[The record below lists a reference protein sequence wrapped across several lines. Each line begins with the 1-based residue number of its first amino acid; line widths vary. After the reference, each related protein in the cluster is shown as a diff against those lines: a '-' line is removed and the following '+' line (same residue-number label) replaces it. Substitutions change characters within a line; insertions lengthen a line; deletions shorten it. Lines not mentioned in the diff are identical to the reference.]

1 MKIAL
6 LHYTAPPVAGGVE
19 TILSRQARQLARAGH
34 LVHVLAGRGDVWDA
48 RIPVEIIPRLDARHP
63 QVLKARAALSAGR
76 VPSDFNELVRQI
88 QSELAMALKGVDV
101 LIAHNVGSMTKNLA
115 LTAALYNLSQLPRTP
130 RLVLWHHDLAWTL
143 PRHQSEI
150 HPGWPWELLRTA
162 WPGVRQA
169 TNSEAN
175 RQELAAAMGI
185 PLNQITLIQAGL
197 ALTDFF
203 GFSPRLAELVDDL
216 QLIFSAPILLTP
228 LRITRRKNLELA
240 LHVLGELRRRLPQ
253 AALVVTG
260 MVKGQNPLN
269 QVYLEDLL
277 RLRRKLGLDGRAIF
291 LAELL
296 SEGLGESDLPGF
308 YRLADALL
316 LPSREEAFGIPLLEA
331 GLSGLP
337 IFCSELEPLKA
348 LAGENATFF
357 DPDGNPEEIAGR
369 IAGRLQID
377 PLYRM
382 RTRVRREYTW
392 EALYMKQIAPLLEE

>member
-6 LHYTAPPVAGGVE
+6 LHFTAPPLAGGVE
-19 TILSRQARQLARAGH
+19 TIIARQARQLVRSGH
-34 LVHVLAGRGDVWDA
+34 LVHVLAGRGEVWDA
-48 RIPVEIIPRLDARHP
+48 HIPVEILPHLDVRHP
-63 QVLKARAALSAGR
+63 LVLKARASLSAGR
-76 VPSDFNELVRQI
+76 VPSDFNDLVKQI
-88 QSELAMALKGVDV
+88 QSNLSRAVKGVDV

-115 LTAALYNLSQLPRTP
+115 LTAALYNLSQSPRTP
-130 RLVLWHHDLAWTL
+130 RMILWHHDLAWTM

-150 HPGWPWELLRTA
+150 HPGWPWELLRSA
-162 WPGVRQA
+162 WPGVRQV
-169 TNSEAN
+169 TISEAN

-185 PLNQITLIQAGL
+185 PLSEITLIQAGL

-203 GFSPRLAELVDDL
+203 GFSPHLAELVDDL
-216 QLIFSAPILLTP
+216 QLIFNAPILLTP
-228 LRITRRKNLELA
+228 VRITRRKNLELGLQVLAA
-240 LHVLGELRRRLPQ
+240 LRKRLPQ
-253 AALVVTG
+253 SALVVTG

-269 QVYLEDLL
+269 QVYLDDLL

-296 SEGLGESDLPGF
+296 PDGLPESDLPAF

-357 DPDGNPEEIAGR
+357 QPDDDPEEIAGK
-369 IAGRLQID
+369 IAGRLLTD

-382 RTRVRREYTW
+382 RTRVRREFTW
-392 EALYMKQIAPLLEE
+392 EALYKKQIAPLLEE